1 MAVFKLIR
9 IYSHTNKRRKLFALP
24 NEGVDLD
31 GSNTNKTG
39 MVVGGAAGLAGAAI
53 WNRKHLLSGEGANLV
68 KSAAE
73 ANTSLK
79 AAQTAFKNSGGAFS
93 AGKNLISAKT
103 NALTTKNNLQ
113 AFNKVNRPGMMN
125 RFGKGAALL
134 GAGMLVGNM
143 LFGGNKNKDN

>member
-1 MAVFKLIR
+1 MAVFKFTR
-9 IYSHTNKRRKLFALP
+9 IYSNVDGRRKLFALP

-39 MVVGGAAGLAGAAI
+39 MIVGGAAGLAGAAV

-73 ANTSLK
+73 ANKSLN

-93 AGKNLISAKT
+93 AGKNLVSAKA
-103 NALTTKNNLQ
+103 NAMTAKNNLQ
-113 AFNKVNRPGMMN
+113 AFNKANKPGMMN

-143 LFGGNKNKDN
+143 ISGGNKNKDN